1 MLTLRV
7 TFQFTS
13 RREAAF
19 VKPQPQHGANVV
31 VVVAMAIAVTGY
43 AIISSLG
50 LRAAPTED
58 AAPAVLSEDSTGE
71 ARPAAEK
78 PEKPTKGKTAK
89 DFEKKLF
96 TGKVIF
102 AQAALKKRGIKVAE
116 EMQSQAVLETPS
128 GELIPIA
135 ADWRG
140 RAFYQDKRLRD
151 RPVELVGYR
160 RPGLPYLQVLVV
172 FVLDEKGRRQEMDYW
187 CEICSIPMYEIKACE
202 CCQAYIDLRL
212 RPGKLPAYLSLPP
225 KKHSPKTNAADAPK
239 ASGGKSSE

>member
-1 MLTLRV
+1 
-7 TFQFTS
+7 
-13 RREAAF
+13 
-19 VKPQPQHGANVV
+19 
-31 VVVAMAIAVTGY
+31 MAIVVTGY

-58 AAPAVLSEDSTGE
+58 AVPAVLSEDTKEE
-71 ARPAAEK
+71 AKPAAEESSK
-78 PEKPTKGKTAK
+78 STKGKTAK
-89 DFEKKLF
+89 DFKKELF
-96 TGKVIF
+96 TGKVVF

-116 EMQSQAVLETPS
+116 EMQAQAVLETAS

-202 CCQAYIDLRL
+202 CCQADIDLRL

-225 KKHSPKTNAADAPK
+225 KKHSPKPDVGEAPK

>member
-1 MLTLRV
+1 MKSHTPHAV
-7 TFQFTS
+7 
-13 RREAAF
+13 
-19 VKPQPQHGANVV
+19 NIV

-43 AIISSLG
+43 AINASLG
-50 LRAAPTED
+50 LSAAPTED
-58 AAPAVLSEDSTGE
+58 ASPAVLSADSKDE
-71 ARPAAEK
+71 AKAAAGLKKSKPA
-78 PEKPTKGKTAK
+78 KGNKDTK
-89 DFEKKLF
+89 DFKKELF
-96 TGKVIF
+96 TGQVVF

-116 EMQSQAVLETPS
+116 EMKSQAVLQTPS

-151 RPVELVGYR
+151 RKVELVGYR

-202 CCQAYIDLRL
+202 CCQADIDLRL
-212 RPGKLPAYLSLPP
+212 RPGKLPAYLTLPA
-225 KKHSPKTNAADAPK
+225 KKPSKK
-239 ASGGKSSE
+239 AEGVSKPALSGGKSSE